1 MFLIFLANLFK
12 QYKEHWKKATLT
24 LGLFLGIFFLLFNV
38 VNFDFSSVANS
49 DSNDKTEKKSAEEE
63 NKWQFKK
70 KPLSV
75 ANAAPLSA
83 NEWTREY
90 GLDDSNNKPGDDP
103 DGDGLPNKL
112 EYAHMTDPLKAD
124 TDGDGYSDK
133 QEIINGY
140 DPDAPG
146 DARPNAEIII
156 TKIGVSAPVIW
167 SKNDDETSLQ
177 EDLKKGVVH
186 FPKSAS
192 PGQDGNMVISG
203 HSSNYVWVKGSYNY
217 IFKNLNN
224 LEKND
229 EIKIK
234 VTQQNKRI
242 INYTYKIID
251 KRTTTADDPFIF
263 EQTANPSLTLSTCWP
278 IGTALKRLV
287 VRAELV
293 K

>member
-1 MFLIFLANLFK
+1 MFLIFLTRFFNENK
-12 QYKEHWKKATLT
+12 KHWKKAMLSI
-24 LGLFLGIFFLLFNV
+24 GLFLGIFFLLFNI
-38 VNFDFSSVANS
+38 VNFDFASFSKS
-49 DSNDKTEKKSAEEE
+49 DAKATEKEAATEK

-75 ANAAPLSA
+75 ASA
-83 NEWTREY
+83 STMSASEWTKGYE
-90 GLDDSNNKPGDDP
+90 LNDSNNRGDADP
-103 DGDGLPNKL
+103 DNDGLPNNL
-112 EYAHMTDPLKAD
+112 EYAHLTNPTDSD

-146 DARPNAEIII
+146 DARPNVEIII
-156 TKIGVSAPVIW
+156 TKIGVNAPVVW
-167 SKNDDETSLQ
+167 SKGDDEASLQ
-177 EDLKKGVVH
+177 EDLKKGVIH

-192 PGQDGNMVISG
+192 PGQDGNVVLSG
-203 HSSNYVWVKGSYNY
+203 HSSNYVWVKGNYNY

-224 LEKND
+224 LQSGD

-234 VTQQNKRI
+234 VTQKNKRV

-251 KRTTTADDPFIF
+251 KRTTTADDPFVF
-263 EQTANPSLTLSTCWP
+263 EQTASPSITLSTCWP
-278 IGTALKRLV
+278 LGTAYKRLV